1 MAHLSS
7 LGKRLGPGAPTTP
20 SAKNTQASQ
29 TAEGDRPDRLTGKLN
44 AGGADLS
51 GNVVRSEEAAIRPVL
66 SSGLLCAQDV
76 EHDVVN
82 DLVGRGGLD
91 HGPDSPGQGHLA
103 GRLAEFRA
111 GPGQPAIQDLI
122 VGRGQVDRDPDGF
135 GAGLLDPID
144 PGLFRWAR
152 PPGRWTVRHEPSLLH
167 VRHLPRAGPL
177 VVPERGCLNTASASF
192 AVSFGV
198 PRVFSR
204 CRHLL
209 RICPGAGPAGRAG
222 RCGPALTAALG
233 KEMGDSDR

>member
-1 MAHLSS
+1 M
-7 LGKRLGPGAPTTP
+7 RPRF
-20 SAKNTQASQ
+20 
-29 TAEGDRPDRLTGKLN
+29 TATSVP
-44 AGGADLS
+44 
-51 GNVVRSEEAAIRPVL
+51 PL
-66 SSGLLCAQDV
+66 SSGPRSHGSEAAHAVTVADSAGDRCREMQPFRVGPATGLSPRIWWAPGAHQIEQCLAGARGPVPSSRLISAQNI
-76 EHDVVN
+76 EHHVVN
-82 DLVGRGGLD
+82 DLVGRCGLD

-103 GRLAEFRA
+103 DRLTELCA

-135 GAGLLDPID
+135 GAGLLGAGLLG

-177 VVPERGCLNTASASF
+177 AVPERGCLSTASTSF

-198 PRVFSR
+198 PRVFPR
-204 CRHLL
+204 CRH
-209 RICPGAGPAGRAG
+209 
-222 RCGPALTAALG
+222 LG